1 MIMSKRYV
9 LLSGRSVAADDD
21 LYEALQRTVQVIKN
35 LENNWIE
42 SILRQQPVD
51 LVIME
56 VSESK
61 LNEIEIIRKIKQ
73 NFPETEFIVIGDDK
87 DQPAI
92 AAAFAQGAKDA
103 FRRPYKTNLIVERV
117 QALLRLNQVD

>member
-1 MIMSKRYV
+1 MFMSKRYV
-9 LLSGRSVAADDD
+9 LLSGRSVAAADD

-35 LENNWIE
+35 PENNRIE
-42 SILRQQPVD
+42 SILRQQQVD

-61 LNEIEIIRKIKQ
+61 LGEIKIIKKMKQ
-73 NFPETEFIVIGDDK
+73 NFPEVEVIVIGK
-87 DQPAI
+87 DQDQQAI

-103 FRRPYKTNLIVERV
+103 FRRPYRSHLIAERV
-117 QALLRLNQVD
+117 NVLLGLDRV